1 MRGIRGAAAFF
12 LGLGVAILLSGCKP
26 EIKVIYSERIAL
38 LPDASGLLVKE
49 IRADAEGRTFL
60 AIVETRGNAHRERV
74 SVPMGPVPDVKFHS
88 ELRGDTVFLFHTVPA
103 METGL
108 NSVSLAAGAFPI
120 RCVLLSDARW
130 LATGTEEGSAIFYA
144 PDKWKAYLDLTRKK

>member
-1 MRGIRGAAAFF
+1 MRGIRKVASSI
-12 LGLGVAILLSGCKP
+12 LWLGVALLLFGCKP

-60 AIVETRGNAHRERV
+60 AIVETRGNARRELI
-74 SVPMGPVPDVKFHS
+74 SAPMGTVPDVKFHS
-88 ELRGDTVFLFHTVPA
+88 ELRGDTLFLFHTVPA
-103 METGL
+103 MEAGL
-108 NSVSLAAGAFPI
+108 SSASAAGKFPI

-130 LATGTEEGSAIFYA
+130 LATGTEEGNAIFYA

>member
-1 MRGIRGAAAFF
+1 
-12 LGLGVAILLSGCKP
+12 
-26 EIKVIYSERIAL
+26 L

-60 AIVETRGNAHRERV
+60 AIVETRGEARRERV
-74 SVPMGPVPDVKFHS
+74 LAPMGAVPDVKFHS

-103 METGL
+103 MEAVL
-108 NSVSLAAGAFPI
+108 KSSSLATGAFPI
-120 RCVLLSDARW
+120 RIVLLSDARW